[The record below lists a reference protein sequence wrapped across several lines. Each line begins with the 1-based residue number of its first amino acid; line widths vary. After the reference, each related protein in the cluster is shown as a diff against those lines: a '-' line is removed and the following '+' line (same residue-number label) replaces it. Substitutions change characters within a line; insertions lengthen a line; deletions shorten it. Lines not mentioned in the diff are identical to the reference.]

1 MRMEATRVC
10 ASIALRSLAG
20 TVAPPNDMASIAG
33 GALERIFQ
41 TLRDEIDHPLPPYT
55 AVVWKEEHSPNSK
68 KEKTPTKRC
77 TSVAPVP
84 EAWQEHH
91 SLQHTETCERE
102 HAYGNLRSLLM
113 TFTISLAFLL

>member
-1 MRMEATRVC
+1 MC
-10 ASIALRSLAG
+10 ASIALRSLEG

-68 KEKTPTKRC
+68 KEKTRPKRC
-77 TSVAPVP
+77 QALRLYLMLGRTIAPSNRRRRARRSIQMEICVA
-84 EAWQEHH
+84 
-91 SLQHTETCERE
+91 
-102 HAYGNLRSLLM
+102 
-113 TFTISLAFLL
+113 F

>member
-1 MRMEATRVC
+1 MRMEAPRVC
-10 ASIALRSLAG
+10 ASIALRSLEG
-20 TVAPPNDMASIAG
+20 TVAPPNDMAPIAG

-41 TLRDEIDHPLPPYT
+41 TLRDEIDHHLPPYT
-55 AVVWKEEHSPNSK
+55 AVVWKEAYSPNSK

-113 TFTISLAFLL
+113 TFTISRAFLL